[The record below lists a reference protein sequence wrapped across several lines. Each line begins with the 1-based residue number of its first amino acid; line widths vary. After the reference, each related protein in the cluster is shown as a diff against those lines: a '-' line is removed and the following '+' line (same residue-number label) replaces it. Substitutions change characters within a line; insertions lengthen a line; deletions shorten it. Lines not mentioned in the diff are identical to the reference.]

1 MDYKPLAKLFHM
13 DTGTTRFGDNERL
26 AAERL
31 NALGTYRT
39 GIASPSGELFL
50 ASPHELLTRSESV
63 LRVERRISLEL
74 HELPPVAQ
82 GALVRDLVVNEV
94 VSTNEIEN
102 IHSTRRQISDALQ
115 ASEEAHGSRDPLEKR
130 RFRELANLYLGLS
143 QKEIAPPANP
153 EDIRAIYDK
162 VMAQEPMDARDQ
174 PDGRLFRK
182 GRVEV
187 IGNGM
192 RTLHEGVY
200 PEQAIYDSLAK
211 MIAIA
216 SSPDMPQLLSALV
229 AHYVFEY
236 VHPFYDG
243 NGRTGR
249 YLLALYLSEP
259 LSTLTSLSL
268 SRSIAEN
275 KAHYYASFREA
286 EDPLNHGELTFFVM
300 DMLETI
306 QSAQTE
312 LVGRLDDSRML
323 LDRATHKLDLL
334 SGEQELCEHEEALLY
349 MLVQISLFATFPTA
363 SLAECA
369 DYLRLGTQQTRR
381 YVSRL
386 ENRGL
391 VTLAGKRP
399 LKIGLSRT
407 ARDELGV

>member
-1 MDYKPLAKLFHM
+1 
-13 DTGTTRFGDNERL
+13 
-26 AAERL
+26 
-31 NALGTYRT
+31 
-39 GIASPSGELFL
+39 
-50 ASPHELLTRSESV
+50 
-63 LRVERRISLEL
+63 
-74 HELPPVAQ
+74 
-82 GALVRDLVVNEV
+82 
-94 VSTNEIEN
+94 
-102 IHSTRRQISDALQ
+102 
-115 ASEEAHGSRDPLEKR
+115 
-130 RFRELANLYLGLS
+130 
-143 QKEIAPPANP
+143 
-153 EDIRAIYDK
+153 
-162 VMAQEPMDARDQ
+162 
-174 PDGRLFRK
+174 
-182 GRVEV
+182 
-187 IGNGM
+187 M

-334 SGEQELCEHEEALLY
+334 SREQELCEHEEALLY
-349 MLVQISLFATFPTA
+349 MLVQISLFATFSTA